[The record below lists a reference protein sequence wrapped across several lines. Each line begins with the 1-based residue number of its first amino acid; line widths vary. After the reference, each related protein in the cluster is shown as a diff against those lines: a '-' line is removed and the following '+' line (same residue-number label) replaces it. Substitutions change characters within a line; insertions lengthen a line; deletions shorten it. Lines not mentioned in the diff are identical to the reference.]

1 MLGLYNLIITWLS
14 LIDRPC
20 VGVKEEPAEEES
32 WYCSKCMGRSKK
44 PAKRGRGRGRG
55 RGPGRGK
62 KKMMW
67 TPLSQTEASAR
78 KEKIIVWNF
87 VSENRGKME
96 KEKCC
101 ELSTQRTRLNKG
113 KKQIYVNYCVRE
125 RGSARGR
132 ETNIMWTLV
141 LGNRAHEGKVGND
154 GSFCVREEGPWFL
167 CQTICLELDNETR
180 SWLYWTLGAPS
191 VTVTLSVNAIICLFS
206 VLWKIL
212 TPFLFKCLIYFSTDN
227 CSSRSINMKWHDV
240 NIKYEY

>member
-1 MLGLYNLIITWLS
+1 MSQFIKHSCFCFHKTVHKDTLCISIISCREYILVWYFHLLVCWVYITWLS

-67 TPLSQTEASAR
+67 TLVSQTEASAR

-96 KEKCC
+96 KENGKRKVMWTFNSENETQQREITNLC
-101 ELSTQRTRLNKG
+101 ELLCQRTRLSKGERNK
-113 KKQIYVNYCVRE
+113 YNVNSCVRE
-125 RGSARGR
+125 
-132 ETNIMWTLV
+132 
-141 LGNRAHEGKVGND
+141 
-154 GSFCVREEGPWFL
+154 
-167 CQTICLELDNETR
+167 
-180 SWLYWTLGAPS
+180 
-191 VTVTLSVNAIICLFS
+191 
-206 VLWKIL
+206 
-212 TPFLFKCLIYFSTDN
+212 
-227 CSSRSINMKWHDV
+227 
-240 NIKYEY
+240 

>member
-1 MLGLYNLIITWLS
+1 MLLCPISSNIHASVFIKQSIKKLFVYLSFNSCREYILVWYFHLFVCWVYITWLS

-67 TPLSQTEASAR
+67 SLVSQTEASAR

-96 KEKCC
+96 KENGKRKVMWTFNSENETQQREITNLC
-101 ELSTQRTRLNKG
+101 ELLCQRTRLSKGERNK
-113 KKQIYVNYCVRE
+113 YNVNSCVRE
-125 RGSARGR
+125 
-132 ETNIMWTLV
+132 
-141 LGNRAHEGKVGND
+141 
-154 GSFCVREEGPWFL
+154 
-167 CQTICLELDNETR
+167 
-180 SWLYWTLGAPS
+180 
-191 VTVTLSVNAIICLFS
+191 
-206 VLWKIL
+206 
-212 TPFLFKCLIYFSTDN
+212 
-227 CSSRSINMKWHDV
+227 
-240 NIKYEY
+240 

>member
-1 MLGLYNLIITWLS
+1 MTGLVLGWRRSQQRRSPGTAPSVWGGARNQPS
-14 LIDRPC
+14 GAE
-20 VGVKEEPAEEES
+20 VGAGAEAQGG
-32 WYCSKCMGRSKK
+32 GRRKWCELLCHRLK
-44 PAKRGRGRGRG
+44 LQQ
-55 RGPGRGK
+55 GK
-62 KKMMW
+62 KKS
-67 TPLSQTEASAR
+67 LCEILCQRTE
-78 KEKIIVWNF
+78 EKWKK
-87 VSENRGKME
+87 KME
-96 KEKCC
+96 KEKWC

-113 KKQIYVNYCVRE
+113 KKQIYVNFCVRE

-154 GSFCVREEGPWFL
+154 GSFCVGEEGPWFL
-167 CQTICLELDNETR
+167 CQTICLESDNETR
-180 SWLYWTLGAPS
+180 SWLYWTLEAPYL
-191 VTVTLSVNAIICLFS
+191 TVTLSVNAIICLFS

>member
-1 MLGLYNLIITWLS
+1 MLGYNLIITWLS

-67 TPLSQTEASAR
+67 TLVSQTEASAR

-96 KEKCC
+96 KEKWC
-101 ELSTQRTRLNKG
+101 ELSTQRTRLNKE

-154 GSFCVREEGPWFL
+154 GSFCVREEGQAHGSCVRLYALSLTMW
-167 CQTICLELDNETR
+167 QDHD
-180 SWLYWTLGAPS
+180 YWTLGAPS

-212 TPFLFKCLIYFSTDN
+212 TPFLLKCLIYFSTDN

>member
-1 MLGLYNLIITWLS
+1 MSHFIKHSCFCFHKTVHKDTLCISIISCREYILVWYFHLFVCWVYITWLS

-96 KEKCC
+96 KEKWC
-101 ELSTQRTRLNKG
+101 ELSTQENETQQRERTNLCELLCQRTRLSKGERNKY
-113 KKQIYVNYCVRE
+113 YVNSCVRE
-125 RGSARGR
+125 
-132 ETNIMWTLV
+132 
-141 LGNRAHEGKVGND
+141 
-154 GSFCVREEGPWFL
+154 
-167 CQTICLELDNETR
+167 
-180 SWLYWTLGAPS
+180 
-191 VTVTLSVNAIICLFS
+191 
-206 VLWKIL
+206 
-212 TPFLFKCLIYFSTDN
+212 
-227 CSSRSINMKWHDV
+227 
-240 NIKYEY
+240 

>member
-1 MLGLYNLIITWLS
+1 MTGLVLGWRRSQQRRSHGTAPSVWGGARNQPS
-14 LIDRPC
+14 
-20 VGVKEEPAEEES
+20 GAEGGAGAEAQGG
-32 WYCSKCMGRSKK
+32 GRRKWCELLCHRLK
-44 PAKRGRGRGRG
+44 LQQ
-55 RGPGRGK
+55 GK
-62 KKMMW
+62 KKS
-67 TPLSQTEASAR
+67 LCEILCQRTE
-78 KEKIIVWNF
+78 EKWKK
-87 VSENRGKME
+87 KME
-96 KEKCC
+96 KEKWC

-125 RGSARGR
+125 QGSARGR

-167 CQTICLELDNETR
+167 CQTICLESDNETR

-227 CSSRSINMKWHDV
+227 CT
-240 NIKYEY
+240 

>member
-67 TPLSQTEASAR
+67 TPVSQTEASAR

-101 ELSTQRTRLNKG
+101 ELSTQRTRLKKG

-154 GSFCVREEGPWFL
+154 VFVSGKKAHGSCVRLYALSRTMRQDHDSIGPLEPLLWQWRCLLMQSFVYFL
-167 CQTICLELDNETR
+167 CFEKF
-180 SWLYWTLGAPS
+180 WHH
-191 VTVTLSVNAIICLFS
+191 F
-206 VLWKIL
+206 
-212 TPFLFKCLIYFSTDN
+212 
-227 CSSRSINMKWHDV
+227 CSSAWYTFLLIIV
-240 NIKYEY
+240 AVGV

>member
-87 VSENRGKME
+87 VSENRGKIKWKKKSVVNFQLRE
-96 KEKCC
+96 RD
-101 ELSTQRTRLNKG
+101 STKG
-113 KKQIYVNYCVRE
+113 KNKFMWTIVSENEAQQ
-125 RGSARGR
+125 GG

-167 CQTICLELDNETR
+167 CQTICLESDNVTR
-180 SWLYWTLGAPS
+180 SWLLDPWSPFCDS
-191 VTVTLSVNAIICLFS
+191 NAVC
-206 VLWKIL
+206 
-212 TPFLFKCLIYFSTDN
+212 
-227 CSSRSINMKWHDV
+227 
-240 NIKYEY
+240 

>member
-1 MLGLYNLIITWLS
+1 MTGLVLGWKRSQQRRSPGTAPSVWGGARNQPS
-14 LIDRPC
+14 
-20 VGVKEEPAEEES
+20 GAEGGAGAEAQEG
-32 WYCSKCMGRSKK
+32 GRRKWCELFCHRLK
-44 PAKRGRGRGRG
+44 LQQ
-55 RGPGRGK
+55 GK
-62 KKMMW
+62 KKS
-67 TPLSQTEASAR
+67 LCEILCRRTE
-78 KEKIIVWNF
+78 EKWKKKSVVNF
-87 VSENRGKME
+87 QLRERD
-96 KEKCC
+96 
-101 ELSTQRTRLNKG
+101 STKG
-113 KKQIYVNYCVRE
+113 NNIYVNYCVRE

-167 CQTICLELDNETR
+167 CQTICLESDNETR

>member
-1 MLGLYNLIITWLS
+1 MS

-67 TPLSQTEASAR
+67 TLVSQTEASAR
-78 KEKIIVWNF
+78 KEKIIVWNLCQRT
-87 VSENRGKME
+87 EKKWKKKME
-96 KEKCC
+96 KEKWC
-101 ELSTQRTRLNKG
+101 ELSTQRTRLNNG
-113 KKQIYVNYCVRE
+113 KKQIYVNCCVRE

-167 CQTICLELDNETR
+167 CQTICLESDNVTR
-180 SWLYWTLGAPS
+180 SWLLDPWSPFCDS
-191 VTVTLSVNAIICLFS
+191 NAVC
-206 VLWKIL
+206 
-212 TPFLFKCLIYFSTDN
+212 
-227 CSSRSINMKWHDV
+227 
-240 NIKYEY
+240 

>member
-1 MLGLYNLIITWLS
+1 MSHFIKHSCFCFHKTVHKDTLCISIISCREYILVWYFHLFVCWVITWLS

-62 KKMMW
+62 KKMIW

-132 ETNIMWTLV
+132 ETNIM
-141 LGNRAHEGKVGND
+141 
-154 GSFCVREEGPWFL
+154 
-167 CQTICLELDNETR
+167 
-180 SWLYWTLGAPS
+180 
-191 VTVTLSVNAIICLFS
+191 
-206 VLWKIL
+206 
-212 TPFLFKCLIYFSTDN
+212 
-227 CSSRSINMKWHDV
+227 
-240 NIKYEY
+240 